1 VINWLTAGIVLIQSI
16 AQIVAL
22 AVMRWRGDMPPF
34 RMWLY
39 PLPVVVAIVGW
50 AGIFISTGRTPM
62 LASLAA
68 TAAGILVYLGRA
80 RLLGQWPFG
89 SRSGRRR
96 ESIQEDE

>member
-1 VINWLTAGIVLIQSI
+1 
-16 AQIVAL
+16 
-22 AVMRWRGDMPPF
+22 
-34 RMWLY
+34 MWLY

-50 AGIFISTGRTPM
+50 AGIFISTGRIPM

-89 SRSGRRR
+89 EPTGQAKGRFG
-96 ESIQEDE
+96 EDDR